1 LRRKNFDC
9 KTDKEKRKGKYILI
23 LNLGGK
29 KGEKK
34 IEFLEKEKNRKVN
47 LLVRIPICTS
57 RIRPA
62 RMLKFGVIA

>member
-1 LRRKNFDC
+1 MIA
-9 KTDKEKRKGKYILI
+9 KTDKEKRKGKYIFDFKFRR
-23 LNLGGK
+23 K
-29 KGEKK
+29 KGVEENRVFRKG
-34 IEFLEKEKNRKVN
+34 ENRKVN